1 MDDKVNSV
9 VEGING
15 KNGQL
20 VLLALALVGFGFLI
34 YTIVNQIFGQSERQF
49 SAMFRKIDE
58 TQQKIDHL
66 EETIQTLIIRIE
78 QTHK

>member
-1 MDDKVNSV
+1 MDEKVNSV

-20 VLLALALVGFGFLI
+20 VLLAIALVGFGFII
-34 YTIVNQIFGQSERQF
+34 YTVVNQIFSQSERQF
-49 SAMFRKIDE
+49 AAMFRKLDE